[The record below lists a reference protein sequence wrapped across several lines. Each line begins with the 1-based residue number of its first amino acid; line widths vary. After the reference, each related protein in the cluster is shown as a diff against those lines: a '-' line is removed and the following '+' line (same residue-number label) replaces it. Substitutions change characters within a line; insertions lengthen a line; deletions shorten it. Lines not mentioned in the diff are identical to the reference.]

1 MQTAVHAAV
10 CGGVWHS
17 SQGSARHHGHGSVR
31 AVRAAV
37 CSSALGSVYM
47 AVQQCVREW
56 QCGSGV
62 WRCARLCVGVR
73 TAVFGSVWRCLAV
86 FGMCGSAHGSVRA
99 AVHTAQCVAVRLLVV
114 YIWQCVQP
122 YAAVCR
128 SAAVYTVRQC
138 RSVGVCS
145 SAAVCGNIF
154 L

>member
-1 MQTAVHAAV
+1 MRQWCVAVRTV
-10 CGGVWHS
+10 VR
-17 SQGSARHHGHGSVR
+17 GSAH
-31 AVRAAV
+31 
-37 CSSALGSVYM
+37 
-47 AVQQCVREW
+47 
-56 QCGSGV
+56 
-62 WRCARLCVGVR
+62 
-73 TAVFGSVWRCLAV
+73 GSVWRCLAV

-99 AVHTAQCVAVRLLVV
+99 AVHTAQCVAVRLVV

-145 SAAVCGNIF
+145 SAAVCGKIF